1 MSEEDS
7 NTIEN
12 EEETEETMNT
22 EQEGRAEGEEQ
33 NATMRAA
40 RLARFGG
47 EGVSR
52 RVLQNVGDRNNDNDS
67 DSEK

>member
-1 MSEEDS
+1 
-7 NTIEN
+7 
-12 EEETEETMNT
+12 MNT
-22 EQEGRAEGEEQ
+22 EEEGAEGGEQ

-47 EGVSR
+47 EGVTR

-67 DSEK
+67 DSEE